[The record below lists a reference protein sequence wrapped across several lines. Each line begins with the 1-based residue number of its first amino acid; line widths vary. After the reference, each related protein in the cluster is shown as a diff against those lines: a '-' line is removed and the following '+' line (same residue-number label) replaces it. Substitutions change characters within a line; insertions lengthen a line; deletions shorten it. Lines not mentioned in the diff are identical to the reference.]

1 MKGNYEQVYTG
12 TSLLSTPSKL
22 EQLMELLM
30 SRTHNRIINIQD
42 INIDLAKTIKANI
55 RERCNDNLYFTYQQK
70 HKKIELSLYESVED
84 SYATRDGRYS
94 PEVLVNS
101 L

>member
-55 RERCNDNLYFTYQQK
+55 RERCNDNLYFTPSMSPILLIIYY
-70 HKKIELSLYESVED
+70 KIGL
-84 SYATRDGRYS
+84 
-94 PEVLVNS
+94 
-101 L
+101 